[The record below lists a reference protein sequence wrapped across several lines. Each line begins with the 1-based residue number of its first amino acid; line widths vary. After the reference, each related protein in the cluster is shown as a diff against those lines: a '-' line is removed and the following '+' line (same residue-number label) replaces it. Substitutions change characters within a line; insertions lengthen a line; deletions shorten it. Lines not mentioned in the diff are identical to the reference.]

1 MKGTLAALLSL
12 LLIVTPF
19 VNNATN
25 CLASID
31 SQQGARPSES
41 VEAMP
46 VPCERDAHGPLT
58 HDAALARVE
67 SEPAK
72 QAKKEPGKE
81 PVSNE
86 SVVQTA
92 LAYRGVPYRYAGMTS
107 RGMDCSGLVSRV
119 LQAHGIRAPHS
130 SAALFKMGTP
140 VSVKELRAGDLLFFV
155 TRGRRVS
162 HVGLY
167 IGEGKFV
174 HASSRSGGVIT
185 SSLSESY
192 YAKRYVGAR
201 RMF

>member
-12 LLIVTPF
+12 VLIVTPF

-41 VEAMP
+41 VEGMP
-46 VPCERDAHGPLT
+46 VPCERDAHGPLM
-58 HDAALARVE
+58 HDAAPARVE
-67 SEPAK
+67 PEPASWR
-72 QAKKEPGKE
+72 AKKEP
-81 PVSNE
+81 VSSD

-119 LQAHGIRAPHS
+119 LKAHGIRAPHS
-130 SAALFKMGTP
+130 SAALFKMGAA
-140 VSVKELRAGDLLFFV
+140 VSVKELHAGDLLFFV

-185 SSLSESY
+185 SSLSEAY
-192 YAKRYVGAR
+192 YAKRYAGAR